1 MDKRG
6 ALFCLL
12 LCTDL
17 LSVSCGEQERGLSLI
32 CGVMFTL
39 ITKAALINERAE
51 DRVREVGG
59 KELLVQV
66 QL

>member
-6 ALFCLL
+6 ALFCLM

-17 LSVSCGEQERGLSLI
+17 LLVSCGEQELGLSLI
-32 CGVMFTL
+32 CRVMFTL